1 METNFLVM
9 VTVLTLVALTLA
21 GMHSQI
27 QSLLGSVDFISFIS
41 SVSVHEMH
49 FSLYSLFATYC
60 EIKIM
65 ILTTDFESK

>member
-41 SVSVHEMH
+41 SVFVHEMH